1 MNKVV
6 VIGAGAAGMIASV
19 FAAEA
24 GSLVTLI
31 DKNEKTGK
39 KLYITGKGRCN
50 VTNACDDEDFF
61 KNVVN
66 NPKFLYS
73 AYYGFNNLSLM
84 ELIEQAGCKLK
95 EERGNRVFP
104 ASDHSS
110 DILATFNR
118 LLAKH
123 NVEVLLNTTVTSVK
137 PGSVF
142 TNKGRIDADSI
153 IIATGGASYTSTG
166 STGDGYKFAE
176 SLGHT
181 VIEPK
186 GALVPLVTKEGDAK
200 DMQGLSLKN
209 VKILLESGGR
219 KIYSD
224 FGEMLFTHFGVSG
237 PVILSASSYYAKS
250 AYGKEAVLHIDLKPA
265 LDEKTL
271 DERILRDFDEAKNKA
286 FKNSLDKLL
295 PKLMIP
301 VVIKRSKI
309 DEDKKVNEITREE
322 RLLIGKIIKD
332 LTFTVTGASSINE
345 AIITSGGVN
354 IKEINPS
361 TMESKIT
368 PGIYFAGEVMDVDAL
383 TGGFNLQIAWSKG
396 ALAGMSA
403 AKGDIS

>member
-209 VKILLESGGR
+209 VKILLESGG
-219 KIYSD
+219 KKVYSD

-383 TGGFNLQIAWSKG
+383 TGGFNLQIAWSTG